1 MKLASFSVLN
11 YRSIVKTEKLLLA
24 ESTVLIGPNNEGKS
38 NILHALVTSLTI
50 LTRLASPVRFVQSR
64 SAKGEVSKYIYRGLY
79 DWDDDFPVSKQE
91 KQPNGVSVFKLEF
104 ILSESER
111 TSFKSRIGSSL
122 NGTLPIELT
131 VGKDVALLRITK
143 QGKGAATLLKKAD
156 KICLFVSRLLD
167 HVYIPAIRTA
177 DSAKKVVN
185 GMLEREL
192 AQLEGDPEYQAAIE
206 EIAKIQK
213 PVLEKMEAS
222 IQKTLREFL
231 PNVVNVTISMASED
245 RYRALR
251 RCSITID
258 DGVPTALER
267 KGDGVQSLAALSLM
281 RHASE
286 TNAGNK
292 DIILAIEEPESHLHP
307 RAIHQLK
314 NVISDIATKGQI
326 IMTTHCPLFVDRVN
340 VGSNIIVTKNRAV
353 PAKSI
358 SEIRNVLGVRAADN
372 LQHAE
377 LVLVVEGDEDRIEV
391 ASLLSHYSSLVASA
405 FKQGT
410 LAIDCLNGG
419 TNLRYKLSMLRESL
433 CNVYVLLDDDDCGR
447 KSFERAEQE
456 LLITQADVTFTVCQG
471 MNEAEF
477 EDFIDP
483 ELYHDA
489 IRNGFGVTVRAPKFK
504 SNKKWSERM
513 KDVFKQHGKQW
524 SDRVEIQVKRA
535 VAELVEAHPEKALLK
550 AKRDAFDSFLTAIE
564 SKLIEC
570 SNSIEAK

>member
-1 MKLASFSVLN
+1 M
-11 YRSIVKTEKLLLA
+11 R
-24 ESTVLIGPNNEGKS
+24 
-38 NILHALVTSLTI
+38 ILPA
-50 LTRLASPVRFVQSR
+50 RL
-64 SAKGEVSKYIYRGLY
+64 AKGEIPGFMYRSLY
-79 DWDDDFPVSKQE
+79 DWEDDFPMSKQE
-91 KQPNGVSVFKLEF
+91 KQFNGSSVFKLDF
-104 ILSESER
+104 VLSEKER
-111 TSFKSRIGSSL
+111 ESFKTRIGSSL

-131 VGKDVALLRITK
+131 VGKSEALLRVTK
-143 QGKGAATLLKKAD
+143 QGKGAAALLKKVD

-177 DSAKKVVN
+177 DSAQKVVN

-192 AQLEGDPEYQAAIE
+192 AQLEDDPEYQAALE

-213 PVLEKMEAS
+213 PVLEKMASS
-222 IQKTLREFL
+222 IQTTLSEFL
-231 PNVVNVTISMASED
+231 PNVKNVSISIAEED
-245 RYRALR
+245 RHRALR

-286 TNAGNK
+286 ANAGNK

-314 NVISDIATKGQI
+314 GVISDMATKGQI

-340 VGSNIIVTKNRAV
+340 IGSNIIVTKNKAV

-358 SEIRNVLGVRAADN
+358 AEIRNVLGVRAADN

-391 ASLLSHYSSLVASA
+391 SSLLSHYSPLIALA
-405 FKQGT
+405 LKQGT
-410 LAIDCLNGG
+410 LSIDCLNGG
-419 TNLRYKLSMLRESL
+419 TNLRYKLSMLREAL
-433 CNVYVLLDDDDCGR
+433 CNVYVLLDDDKCG
-447 KSFERAEQE
+447 KESFERAEQE
-456 LLITQADVTFTVCQG
+456 LLITQADVTFTVCAG
-471 MNEAEF
+471 MKEAEF

-483 ELYHDA
+483 DLYYDA

-504 SNKKWSERM
+504 SNKKWAERM
-513 KDVFKQHGKQW
+513 KDVFQQHGKQW
-524 SDRVEIQVKRA
+524 TAKVQIQVKQVIA
-535 VAELVEAHPEKALLK
+535 DLVEADPDKALLK
-550 AKRDAFDSFLTAIE
+550 AKRDAFDSFLSAIE
-564 SKLIEC
+564 SKLLEC
-570 SNSIEAK
+570 SSATASK

>member
-11 YRSIVKTEKLLLA
+11 YRSIVRTEKLLFSN
-24 ESTVLIGPNNEGKS
+24 STILIGPNNEGKS
-38 NILHALVTSLTI
+38 NILHALVTALTI
-50 LTRLASPVRFVQSR
+50 LKRVGDPSR
-64 SAKGEVSKYIYRGLY
+64 SITIRMSKGEISSFLFRRLY
-79 DWDDDFPVSKQE
+79 NWEDDFPMLKQE
-91 KQPNGVSVFKLEF
+91 KQANGCSVFKIEF
-104 ILSESER
+104 VLSEKER
-111 TSFKSRIGSSL
+111 ASFKARVGSSL

-131 VGKDVALLRITK
+131 VGRDGAKFRVAK
-143 QGKGAATLLKKAD
+143 PGKGSAALLKKGD

-177 DSAKKVVN
+177 NSAQKVVET
-185 GMLEREL
+185 MLEREL
-192 AQLEGDPEYQAAIE
+192 SQLEENDEYKAALVEIE
-206 EIAKIQK
+206 KIQK
-213 PVLEKMEAS
+213 PVLDKISTS
-222 IQKTLREFL
+222 IQGTLSQFL
-231 PNVVNVTISMASED
+231 PNVKKVSVEIANEE

-258 DGVPTALER
+258 DGVATALER

-286 TNAGNK
+286 ANAGNK

-314 NVISDIATKGQI
+314 GVISDMASKGQI

-340 VGSNIIVTKNRAV
+340 IGSNVIVTKNKAV

-358 SEIRNVLGVRAADN
+358 TEIREVLGVRAADN

-391 ASLLSHYSSLVASA
+391 ASLLSHFSPLIATA

-419 TNLRYKLSMLRESL
+419 TNLRYKLSQLREAL
-433 CNVYVLLDDDDCGR
+433 CNVYVLLDDDKCGR
-447 KSFERAEQE
+447 DSFDRAEQE

-471 MNEAEF
+471 MKEAEF
-477 EDFIDP
+477 EDLLDP
-483 ELYHDA
+483 LLYA
-489 IRNGFGVTVRAPKFK
+489 EAVKRGFGVTIMIPKFR
-504 SNKKWSERM
+504 SNKKWAERM
-513 KDVFKQHGKQW
+513 REVFQLQGKQW
-524 SDRVEIQVKRA
+524 TDKVEAKVKR
-535 VAELVEAHPEKALLK
+535 VIAELVEVSPAKALHME
-550 AKRDAFDSFLTAIE
+550 KRVSFDALISAVE
-564 SKLIEC
+564 EKLREC
-570 SNSIEAK
+570 SKGSD